1 LTVRV
6 QRWGEFA
13 DQLSKGVIMPSRK
26 FVKRKTRV
34 DLSRLLNY
42 VDQEQWADYIDVAK
56 PMNLG
61 RRRPNVEEWDDY
73 ILEAQ
78 LLWVEHLDTLEIDH
92 ERYNKEY
99 KKRKPRIKA
108 LKV

>member
-1 LTVRV
+1 MRRLT
-6 QRWGEFA
+6 
-13 DQLSKGVIMPSRK
+13 
-26 FVKRKTRV
+26 KRKRMP
-34 DLSRLLNY
+34 DLLGY
-42 VDQEQWADYIDVAK
+42 VDQEQFDDYIDVAR
-56 PMNLG
+56 PSHYG

-92 ERYNKEY
+92 KRYNKEY
-99 KKRKPRIKA
+99 RESKPRIKA